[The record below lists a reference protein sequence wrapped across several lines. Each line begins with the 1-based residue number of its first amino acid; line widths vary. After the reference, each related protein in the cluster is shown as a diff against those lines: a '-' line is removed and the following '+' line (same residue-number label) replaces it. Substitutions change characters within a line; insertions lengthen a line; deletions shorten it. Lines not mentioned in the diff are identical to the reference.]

1 LRRSELER
9 ALKRMA
15 HAFSFPT
22 GAVSEHRGLTFWMNR
37 TLEELSEFRSEA
49 DAHAVHDLRVALR
62 RCRSIAAAI
71 EEIDPHPEWQE
82 MRRCA
87 RKLFRSLGDLRDTH
101 VMTDWLSQLHPGAD
115 ALKDRMLNWLASQE
129 TSARE
134 KAQHRAERFDEGRWK
149 ELSRSLNAR
158 MRRVPADG
166 DAAHCL
172 ALERLEEAK
181 ELHRR
186 AMRNESHRPWHAL
199 RIGIKRFRYS
209 VECLLPKVHVE
220 LGESLKRVQE
230 VLGNIHDLDVLA
242 EILKKAR
249 KEEIPGDQDWETRIE
264 AERQKNVQTYRQMAL
279 GTASIWN
286 SWLAAF
292 PRDNWEQYG
301 RARIGA
307 TRAAMVTKSGR
318 SVVVARLALRI
329 WCQLRARKVA
339 EIFSDKTA
347 RRILEAAA
355 KLSGIDNQSAKKPR
369 EKSARTF
376 LLKSPVPPRWTFV
389 EWERVAW
396 AIRFQSGAEPGPQQR
411 RFSKLSADQQ
421 AKICLHA
428 GILRLAIA
436 AQKCGVKSSSSL
448 RIDVLPQGLL
458 LHAGGAEDSPKNAAR
473 FAEAKRL
480 MERSLGKTILV
491 QAEPQADEAPG
502 QKQDPELPV
511 AISIVR

>member
-1 LRRSELER
+1 
-9 ALKRMA
+9 MA

-22 GAVSEHRGLTFWMNR
+22 GDVSEHRGLTFWMNR
-37 TLEELSEFRSEA
+37 TLEELSDFRSKP

-101 VMTDWLSQLHPGAD
+101 VMTDWLNQLHPEAD

-129 TSARE
+129 TSAHE
-134 KAQHRAERFDEGRWK
+134 KAQHRAVRFDEGRWK
-149 ELSRSLNAR
+149 ELSRSLSAR

-166 DAAHCL
+166 DAAYCL

-186 AMRNESHRPWHAL
+186 AMRTESHRPWHAL

-209 VECLLPKVHVE
+209 VECLLPTVHAE
-220 LGESLKRVQE
+220 SGESLKRVQD

-249 KEEIPGDQDWETRIE
+249 KEAIADDQDWETRIG

-318 SVVVARLALRI
+318 SLVVARLALRI
-329 WCQLRARKVA
+329 WCQLRARKIA
-339 EIFSDKTA
+339 EIFNDKRE

-355 KLSGIDNQSAKKPR
+355 KLNGIDNPSAKKPR
-369 EKSARTF
+369 EKFARTF
-376 LLKSPVPPRWTFV
+376 LLKSPVPPRWTFA

-396 AIRFQSGAEPGPQQR
+396 AIRFQSGAEPGSQQK
-411 RFSKLSADQQ
+411 RFSRLSPEQQ

-428 GILRLAIA
+428 GILRMAIA

-448 RIDVLPQGLL
+448 RIDDLPQGLL
-458 LHAGGAEDSPKNAAR
+458 VHAGGAADSPKNAAR

-491 QAEPQADEAPG
+491 QAEPATDDPG
-502 QKQDPELPV
+502 QKQDPAPPM
-511 AISIVR
+511 AISIAR

>member
-1 LRRSELER
+1 
-9 ALKRMA
+9 MA

-22 GAVSEHRGLTFWMNR
+22 GAASEHRGLTFWMNR
-37 TLEELSEFRSEA
+37 TLEELSGFRS
-49 DAHAVHDLRVALR
+49 DPGAHAVHDLRVALR

-71 EEIDPHPEWQE
+71 EELDPHPEWQE
-82 MRRCA
+82 MRSCA

-101 VMTDWLSQLHPGAD
+101 VMTDWLHQLHPEAD
-115 ALKDRMLNWLASQE
+115 ALKDRMHNWLASQE
-129 TSARE
+129 TSAHE
-134 KAQHRAERFDEGRWK
+134 KAQHRAVRFDEARWK
-149 ELSRSLNAR
+149 ELSRSLSAR

-181 ELHRR
+181 ELHRH
-186 AMRNESHRPWHAL
+186 AMRTEGHGPWHAL

-209 VECLLPKVHVE
+209 VECLLPNVHAE
-220 LGESLKRVQE
+220 LGESLKHVQD

-242 EILKKAR
+242 GILKKAR
-249 KEEIPGDQDWETRIE
+249 KEAIGDDQDWETRIA

-279 GTASIWN
+279 GTASVWN

-292 PRDNWEQYG
+292 PRDNWERYG
-301 RARIGA
+301 RARITA

-318 SVVVARLALRI
+318 SLVIARLALRI
-329 WCQLRARKVA
+329 WCQLRARKIA
-339 EIFSDKTA
+339 EIFSDKRE

-355 KLSGIDNQSAKKPR
+355 KLSGIDNPSAKKTR

-389 EWERVAW
+389 EWERLAW
-396 AIRFQSGAEPGPQQR
+396 AIRFQSGAEPGPQQK
-411 RFSKLSADQQ
+411 RFSKLSAEQQ

-428 GILRLAIA
+428 GILRIAIA

-448 RIDVLPQGLL
+448 RIDDLPQGLL
-458 LHAGGAEDSPKNAAR
+458 LHAGGAADSPKNAAR

-491 QAEPQADEAPG
+491 QAEPQANEIARQR
-502 QKQDPELPV
+502 QKPETPI

>member
-1 LRRSELER
+1 
-9 ALKRMA
+9 MA
-15 HAFSFPT
+15 HAVSFPT
-22 GAVSEHRGLTFWMNR
+22 GAVSEHRGLAFWMNR
-37 TLEELSEFRSEA
+37 TLEELSEFRSEP

-101 VMTDWLSQLHPGAD
+101 VMTDWLKQLYPEVD
-115 ALKDRMLNWLASQE
+115 ALKDRMLHWLASQE
-129 TSARE
+129 TSAHG
-134 KAQHRAERFDEGRWK
+134 KAQHRAARFDEGRWK
-149 ELSRSLNAR
+149 ELSRSLSAR
-158 MRRVPADG
+158 MRPVPADG

-186 AMRNESHRPWHAL
+186 AMRAESHRPWHAL

-209 VECLLPKVHVE
+209 VECLLPNVHAE
-220 LGESLKRVQE
+220 FGESLKRVQD

-249 KEEIPGDQDWETRIE
+249 KEAIGDDQDWEKRIE

-279 GTASIWN
+279 GTVSIWN

-292 PRDNWEQYG
+292 PRDHWEQYG
-301 RARIGA
+301 GARIRA

-318 SVVVARLALRI
+318 NLVVARLALRI

-339 EIFSDKTA
+339 EIFTDKRE

-355 KLSGIDNQSAKKPR
+355 KLSGIDNPSAKKPR

-376 LLKSPVPPRWTFV
+376 LLKSPVPPRWTFA

-396 AIRFQSGAEPGPQQR
+396 AIRFQSGAEPGPQQK
-411 RFSKLSADQQ
+411 RFSKLSPEQQ

-428 GILRLAIA
+428 GILRIAIA

-448 RIDVLPQGLL
+448 RIDDLPQGLL

-473 FAEAKRL
+473 FTEAKRL

-491 QAEPQADEAPG
+491 QAEPQADEIARQR
-502 QKQDPELPV
+502 QKLETPI

>member
-1 LRRSELER
+1 
-9 ALKRMA
+9 MA

-22 GAVSEHRGLTFWMNR
+22 GSVSEHRGLTFWMNR
-37 TLEELSEFRSEA
+37 TLEELSQFRSEP
-49 DAHAVHDLRVALR
+49 DAHTVHDLRVALR

-101 VMTDWLSQLHPGAD
+101 VMTNWLNQLYPEAD
-115 ALKDRMLNWLASQE
+115 ALKDRMLNWLTSQE

-134 KAQHRAERFDEGRWK
+134 KAQHRAVRFAEGRWK
-149 ELSRSLNAR
+149 ELSRSLSAR

-186 AMRNESHRPWHAL
+186 AMRTESHRPWHAL

-209 VECLLPKVHVE
+209 VECLLPNVHAE
-220 LGESLKRVQE
+220 LGESLKRVQD

-249 KEEIPGDQDWETRIE
+249 KEAIGADQDWETRIE

-301 RARIGA
+301 RARIRA
-307 TRAAMVTKSGR
+307 TRAAMVIKSGR
-318 SVVVARLALRI
+318 SLVVARLALRI
-329 WCQLRARKVA
+329 WCQLRALKIA
-339 EIFSDKTA
+339 EIFSDKRE

-355 KLSGIDNQSAKKPR
+355 KLSGIDNPSAKKPR

-396 AIRFQSGAEPGPQQR
+396 AIRFQSGAEPGPQQK
-411 RFSKLSADQQ
+411 RFSRLSPEQQ
-421 AKICLHA
+421 TKICLHA
-428 GILRLAIA
+428 GILRVAIA

-448 RIDVLPQGLL
+448 RIDDLPQGLL
-458 LHAGGAEDSPKNAAR
+458 LHAGGAADSPKNAAR

-491 QAEPQADEAPG
+491 QARPATDDPG
-502 QKQDPELPV
+502 QRQEMEPPIT
-511 AISIVR
+511 ISIVR